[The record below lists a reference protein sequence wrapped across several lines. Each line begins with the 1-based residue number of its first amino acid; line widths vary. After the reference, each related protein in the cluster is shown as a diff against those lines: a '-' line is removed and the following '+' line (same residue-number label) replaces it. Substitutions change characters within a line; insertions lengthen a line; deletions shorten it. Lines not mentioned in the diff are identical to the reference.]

1 MPATTPAKRLANS
14 SAPATNAA
22 EIAADSSQAPAVDR
36 ALDIL
41 EHLASTSQGATL
53 SELSETLSLPKNA
66 IFRITKSLA
75 DRGYISREESTLR
88 YSLTGKMLA
97 LGQPRS
103 GDKTL
108 TELALPTMRQLRDEC
123 RETVQLGIRSG
134 HGGVVLEKLEGLF
147 PLRIS
152 VEVGLRFKLHN
163 NAPGKVLLAHLSA
176 ESRQATLGKDP
187 LEASTE
193 RTITDREELS
203 AECDRVLR
211 SGYSTDYAEADDGIH
226 CIAAP
231 IIDRHQELAGV
242 IWISAPARRLTKEQF
257 AMRGRQ
263 VKAAAAEIS
272 QRLQG

>member
-1 MPATTPAKRLANS
+1 MPATPPSKRPANS
-14 SAPATNAA
+14 NSGPALPA
-22 EIAADSSQAPAVDR
+22 EIAGDASQAPAVDR

-41 EHLASTSQGATL
+41 EHLASSAGGATL

-75 DRGYISREESTLR
+75 DRGYIAREDSTLR
-88 YSLTGKMLA
+88 FLLTGKLLA
-97 LGQPRS
+97 LAQPRS

-134 HGGVVLEKLEGLF
+134 NGGVVLEKLEGLF

-152 VEVGLRFKLHN
+152 VDVGLRFKLHN
-163 NAPGKVLLAHLSA
+163 NAPGKVLLAYTNEADRDAL
-176 ESRQATLGKDP
+176 LGTDP

-193 RTITDREELS
+193 RTITQREELRR
-203 AECDRVLR
+203 ECERILKA
-211 SGYSTDYAEADDGIH
+211 GYAVDHAEADEGIH

-231 IIDRHQELAGV
+231 ILDRHQELAGML
-242 IWISAPARRLTKEQF
+242 WISGPARRLTKEQF
-257 AMRGRQ
+257 ALRGRQ
-263 VKAAAAEIS
+263 VKSAAAEIS
-272 QRLQG
+272 KKLQG